1 MSSLSGRRVSLTQAA
16 QVLYCTRAPS
26 DEQLHRV
33 TQLMKAGELPPREQR
48 GSPLSWE
55 TTDTAVAE
63 FMARSHMKHAIASP
77 KTVRAKIASQKENLT
92 ELHGVYRSLW
102 QDYFMSV
109 FLRRRMSHRSAM
121 FHRAVTGGQVLMLL
135 SILVLLSTAVDQ
147 LQQFRAPPEHDS
159 IESWIQEN
167 TDAFSIKQWHPTVP
181 EPEGHG
187 LLVRVEY
194 RYRKESSRW
203 VHTDRT
209 FLVNGDE
216 VEEVVLE

>member
-1 MSSLSGRRVSLTQAA
+1 
-16 QVLYCTRAPS
+16 
-26 DEQLHRV
+26 
-33 TQLMKAGELPPREQR
+33 MKTGELPPREKR

-77 KTVRAKIASQKENLT
+77 RTGRAKKASDQESLA
-92 ELHGVYRSLW
+92 ELHGVYRNLW

-109 FLRRRMSHRSAM
+109 FLRRRMSHRSAV

-147 LQQFRAPPEHDS
+147 LQHLRTPPEHHS
-159 IESWIQEN
+159 IQDWIQEN
-167 TDAFSIKQWHPTVP
+167 TDAFSITQWHPAVP
-181 EPEGHG
+181 KPEGDG

-194 RYRKESSRW
+194 RYRKDSSRW

-209 FLVNGDE
+209 FHVNGDE
-216 VEEVVLE
+216 VNDLILD